1 MWTFITLFPEWIA
14 WRRSELLV
22 TDKTI
27 KEDRFIFAAF
37 LAGDPL
43 ASVPIGELVTKD
55 YINFFRK
62 ITRGRAITRKRFN
75 NLKSVMNGIL
85 YYAVELGVIDHNPL
99 LDINYS
105 QFKFKVVNSET
116 LPFSESERLQIITYL
131 PDDNIYDLAIKLMF
145 YLTIRIGELKGLRFD
160 DVEGNF
166 IRICRFV
173 NDQHEVID
181 HVKGY
186 SSAGIRWLPLSPDAL
201 DLIEKIRILSS
212 DPVYMFL
219 LDPVQHKFLTTST
232 FNKHLRRC
240 CAALNITYRSSHKI
254 RFSTASILHIN
265 GVTVPELQLLLG
277 HASPSMTHHYLKNV
291 KSRGITREKI
301 IDIFD
306 IKKSPDDQDL
316 RGDNR
321 I

>member
-1 MWTFITLFPEWIA
+1 MWTFRTLFPEWIA
-14 WRRSELLV
+14 WRRSELFV
-22 TDKTI
+22 TEKTI
-27 KEDRFIFAAF
+27 KENTYIFMAH
-37 LAGDPL
+37 LADDPFSSL
-43 ASVPIGELVTKD
+43 PIESLSARH
-55 YINFFRK
+55 YISYFRDV
-62 ITRGRAITRKRFN
+62 TRGRALTRKRFN
-75 NLKSVMNGIL
+75 DLKSVMNGIL
-85 YYAVELGVIDHNPL
+85 FYAVELGIIYRNPL

-105 QFKFKVVNSET
+105 QFKFKVVNTEV
-116 LPFSESERLQIITYL
+116 LPFSETERLNIISYL

-160 DVEGNF
+160 DIEGHF
-166 IRICRFV
+166 IRVCRFV
-173 NDQHEVID
+173 NDQHQIVEHI
-181 HVKGY
+181 KGY

-201 DLIEKIRILSS
+201 DLIEKIRLLAP
-212 DPVYMFL
+212 DPAYMFL
-219 LDPVQHKFLTTST
+219 LDPANYKFLTTST

-291 KSRGITREKI
+291 KSRGVTREKI
-301 IDIFD
+301 IDVFD
-306 IKKSPDDQDL
+306 IKKSPENQDSQ
-316 RGDNR
+316 GDNQ

>member
-1 MWTFITLFPEWIA
+1 MWTLKSLFPEWIS
-14 WRRSELLV
+14 WQRSELLV
-22 TDKTI
+22 TEKTI
-27 KEDRFIFAAF
+27 KEDTYIFNAF
-37 LAGDPL
+37 LFGDPL
-43 ASVPIGELVTKD
+43 SSAPISMLVVKD
-55 YINFFRK
+55 YIEFFRK
-62 ITRGRAITRKRFN
+62 ITRGRVLTKKRFN

-85 YYAVELGVIDHNPL
+85 YYAVELGVLERNPL

-116 LPFSESERLQIITYL
+116 LPFTEAERLNIITYL

-160 DVEGNF
+160 DVDGNF
-166 IRICRFV
+166 IRISRFV
-173 NDQHEVID
+173 NDKHEIID

-186 SSAGIRWLPLSPDAL
+186 SPSGIRWLPLSPDAL
-201 DLIEKIRILSS
+201 DLIEKIRNFSIDSE
-212 DPVYMFL
+212 YMFL
-219 LDPVQHKFLTTST
+219 LDPVHHKFLTTVT
-232 FNKHLRRC
+232 FNLHLRRC

-277 HASPSMTHHYLKNV
+277 HSSPSMTHHYLKNV
-291 KSRGITREKI
+291 KSRGVTREKV

-306 IKKSPDDQDL
+306 IKKEPSFDDS
-316 RGDNR
+316 
-321 I
+321 